1 MATETAVDGSEAGPG
16 EEEDNEG
23 WTATDER
30 AARAVEQRCGITL
43 NPDETDD

>member
-1 MATETAVDGSEAGPG
+1 MATETAVDGSEAVPG
-16 EEEDNEG
+16 EEEENEDWTDN
-23 WTATDER
+23 DER